1 MTETA
6 VRGGSLEILS
16 AGIGHL
22 KITFDKSKPDEVE
35 RAKNIIDDMLKK
47 RFTILVEHDGTT
59 SRVKKFD
66 PKREVY
72 IVEGQP
78 EPATEG
84 ESPASHKKRRK
95 DKEVPMRDSEAT
107 AVGRSAGG

>member
-6 VRGGSLEILS
+6 VRGSLEILTS
-16 AGIGHL
+16 GIGHL
-22 KITFDKSKPDEVE
+22 KITFDKANPGEVE
-35 RAKNIIDDMLKK
+35 RAKKIIEDML
-47 RFTILVEHDGTT
+47 RQSFTILVEHEGTT

-66 PKREVY
+66 PEREVY
-72 IVEGQP
+72 IVEGPP

-95 DKEVPMRDSEAT
+95 DKEVPMRESEAT